1 MKNLRS
7 FSAACVL
14 ALLLTMPASAGY
26 IQTGIIGPQPSP
38 SPSPTTTTTDE
49 GTNASSVEGQIQTGD
64 TSDDSVAQAALTL
77 LQSVL
82 ALF

>member
-14 ALLLTMPASAGY
+14 ALLLSMPASAGY
-26 IQTGIIGPQPSP
+26 IQTGITGPQPSP
-38 SPSPTTTTTDE
+38 SPSPTMTTAAE
-49 GTNASSVEGQIQTGD
+49 GTDADSVAGQIQTGD
-64 TSDDSVAQAALTL
+64 TPGDSVAQAALTL